1 MNPEKVLKKVYGYD
15 EFRPGQKQVID
26 LVLKKQNVLAVMPTG
41 AGKSLCYQVPAL
53 MNSGVTL
60 VISPLISLMKDQ
72 IDSLKQNGINAA
84 ALNSTTPQEE
94 VNPILRQAYEGKIK
108 LIYIT
113 PERLAMDYFR
123 YQLNFLD
130 IDLVAVD
137 EAHCISQWGHDFRPA
152 YRQIYEGITSLKSKP
167 NVLALTATATPAVQD
182 DISAQLNIPKENTII
197 TSFARP
203 R

>member
-1 MNPEKVLKKVYGYD
+1 MNPEKILKQTFGYD
-15 EFRPGQKQVID
+15 SFRPGQKKVID
-26 LVLKKQNVLAVMPTG
+26 LVLQRQNVLAVMPTG

-53 MNSGVTL
+53 MNEGITL

-84 ALNSTTPQEE
+84 ALNSATPQEE

-108 LIYIT
+108 LIYVT
-113 PERLAMDYFR
+113 PERLALDYFR

-152 YRQIYEGITSLKSKP
+152 YRQLLAGINSLKSKP
-167 NVLALTATATPAVQD
+167 NILEIGRAHV
-182 DISAQLNIPKENTII
+182 
-197 TSFARP
+197 
-203 R
+203 